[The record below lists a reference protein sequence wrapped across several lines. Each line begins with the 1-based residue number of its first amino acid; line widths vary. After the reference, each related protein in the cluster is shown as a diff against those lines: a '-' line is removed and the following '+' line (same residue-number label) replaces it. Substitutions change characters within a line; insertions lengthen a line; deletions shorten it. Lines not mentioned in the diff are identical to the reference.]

1 MQLNQKISLTE
12 VKKCFKIS
20 KHTWENRKVEFL
32 EYLSNFY
39 NYTMITEGRNTYFVF
54 TEQYEE
60 YIPFPSKRDAEKIRQ
75 YYSEKT
81 EEVVRE
87 KPWNTGSCIARN
99 IILKNENNIYN
110 HKEDTAARYVR
121 GILREEKY
129 FTSQSDSQWMRLSAD
144 KLSYV
149 PLTDEETAYLTE
161 LFYSYTEEGRQARE
175 IEKFS
180 EYKSG
185 YITEKELK
193 QFLFECINYTYE
205 SIMSQFKERYGFRPQ
220 KIKFLDKE
228 PIIILE

>member
-1 MQLNQKISLTE
+1 MEEYTTKNPIVSLHRKGFFVVYSAIGLAEKENTMIECKKYNLNELRETLG
-12 VKKCFKIS
+12 FGRRA
-20 KHTWENRKVEFL
+20 WETRQEELL
-32 EYLSNFY
+32 EYLGQFFKFEK
-39 NYTMITEGRNTYFVF
+39 YTKGRAIIFDIQ
-54 TEQYEE
+54 EQYEE

-99 IILKNENNIYN
+99 IILKSENNIYN

-149 PLTDEETAYLTE
+149 PLTDEETAYLTG
-161 LFYSYTEEGRQARE
+161 LFYSYTEEGR
-175 IEKFS
+175 
-180 EYKSG
+180 
-185 YITEKELK
+185 
-193 QFLFECINYTYE
+193 
-205 SIMSQFKERYGFRPQ
+205 
-220 KIKFLDKE
+220 
-228 PIIILE
+228 

>member
-1 MQLNQKISLTE
+1 MIECKKYNLNELRETLG
-12 VKKCFKIS
+12 FGRRA
-20 KHTWENRKVEFL
+20 WETRQEELL
-32 EYLSNFY
+32 EYLGQFFKFEK
-39 NYTMITEGRNTYFVF
+39 YTKGRAIIFDIQ
-54 TEQYEE
+54 EQYEE

-99 IILKNENNIYN
+99 IILKSENNIYN

-149 PLTDEETAYLTE
+149 PLTDEETAYLTG
-161 LFYSYTEEGRQARE
+161 LFYSYTEEGR
-175 IEKFS
+175 
-180 EYKSG
+180 
-185 YITEKELK
+185 
-193 QFLFECINYTYE
+193 
-205 SIMSQFKERYGFRPQ
+205 
-220 KIKFLDKE
+220 
-228 PIIILE
+228 